1 MPAFVRRSAFFNFDK
16 RPSSDAN
23 EGMDILAAIPHR
35 APFLFV
41 DKVISCDETRIVTER
56 IWDPACE
63 FYKGHYPNNPIT
75 PGVLICE
82 SVFQSAAILLA
93 DRMKK
98 AAGGAASN
106 KVPVLTRI
114 QNAKFKRMILP
125 GQKAEIE
132 VTLTDTVM
140 SAQFLSGKVTVDG
153 KLAVTV
159 DFAITMA
166 ERAQAAE

>member
-1 MPAFVRRSAFFNFDK
+1 VRYPAFFNFDN
-16 RPSSDAN
+16 RLRSGAN

-35 APFLFV
+35 PPFLFV
-41 DKVISCDETRIVTER
+41 DKVIFCDETRIVTER
-56 IWDPACE
+56 IWDPSCD

-98 AAGGAASN
+98 ASGGAASN

-132 VTLTDTVM
+132 VTLTESVM
-140 SAQFLSGKVTVDG
+140 SAQFLTGKVTVDG
-153 KLAVTV
+153 KPAMTV

-166 ERAQAAE
+166 ERTPAAE